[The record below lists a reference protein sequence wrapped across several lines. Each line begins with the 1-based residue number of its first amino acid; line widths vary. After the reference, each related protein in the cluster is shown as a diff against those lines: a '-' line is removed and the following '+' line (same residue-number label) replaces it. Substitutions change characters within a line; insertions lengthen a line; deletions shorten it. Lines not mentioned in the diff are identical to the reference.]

1 MGMYQNINQEVGEQ
15 KITSYAEISKVVK
28 EKHCAVD
35 MSDIF
40 TCQEQRVHSTWIV
53 HVADTK
59 LGY

>member
-28 EKHCAVD
+28 EKDCGVD

-40 TCQEQRVHSTWIV
+40 TCQEWRVYSTWIV
-53 HVADTK
+53 HVVDTK
-59 LGY
+59 LEY